1 VGPSPSDILKNSSFA
16 NGLQNWDVNGCKGS
30 VCQSMENPKVS
41 PYSGKN
47 FVVLS
52 QRTDFWSGMGQII
65 SDRIELETMYD
76 VVAIV
81 RVSGP
86 NSDLRATLN
95 VQEAD
100 NSNRYVTLGRYHDLH
115 YICLPHTHPPSALH
129 STVWICF
136 RSRLRLETCWSN
148 TSVSYNNFRNT

>member
-1 VGPSPSDILKNSSFA
+1 MGPSPSDILKNSSFA

-129 STVWICF
+129 STV
-136 RSRLRLETCWSN
+136 
-148 TSVSYNNFRNT
+148 